1 MKLTVETKISELV
14 KLGHERAA
22 ELKGS
27 FEAINACSVA
37 QLISDLATQL
47 EVQFARSNALAAKLS
62 MINGLMDAAEQ
73 ANKLAQEATEKLVQ
87 ERDALAAE
95 NAGLIRSSEI
105 LLHEASEVYRAY
117 NKTQLPDG
125 DLVDEQ
131 SLQEVYDAINA
142 TPATDTFLAEVRAG
156 AIPEGY
162 VLVPQEMHLSSE
174 AMEGICF
181 HCGDGGFAFGEFTDG
196 LLFVGAIDDSDGQ
209 KIHGLHIAT
218 ADYPEEGCATICE
231 FLPAPTQGAAQL
243 RKGGAA

>member
-1 MKLTVETKISELV
+1 MGSNIIELA

-22 ELKGS
+22 ELKASCGAVDVRS
-27 FEAINACSVA
+27 LA

-47 EVQFARSNALAAKLS
+47 EVQLVRGNEQAVQLANAESKCRELAADNERAMDSLKQADAAVKLAHEKFSALADENMALKS
-62 MINGLMDAAEQ
+62 GHYNGM
-73 ANKLAQEATEKLVQ
+73 V
-87 ERDALAAE
+87 
-95 NAGLIRSSEI
+95 
-105 LLHEASEVYRAY
+105 
-117 NKTQLPDG
+117 LP
-125 DLVDEQ
+125 E
-131 SLQEVYDAINA
+131 
-142 TPATDTFLAEVRAG
+142 TPATDAFLAEVRAS

-231 FLPAPTQGAAQL
+231 FLSVPHRGAAQ
-243 RKGGAA
+243 